1 MIRVL
6 IAEDQALL
14 RQALADILAR
24 EADIEVVAQV
34 GRGDEVLA
42 AAQRSAP
49 DVALMD
55 IEMPGQD
62 GISVVAELA
71 REFPTCRVL
80 ILTVF
85 NRPGYLRRALDH
97 GAAGF
102 ILKDASPAEL
112 ASAIRRVANGERV
125 IDPGLAVAAL
135 EDGQNPLTAREQEIL
150 ALSDKGSTAGEV
162 GVSLGISEGTV
173 RNHLSVAIQKMQAR
187 TKTEAAR
194 AAREKGWL

>member
-1 MIRVL
+1 LIRVL

-24 EADIEVVAQV
+24 EEDIEVVAQV
-34 GRGDEVLA
+34 GRGDEVIGA
-42 AAQRSAP
+42 AERSRP

-62 GISVVAELA
+62 GISVIDQLSG
-71 REFPTCRVL
+71 RFPACRALV
-80 ILTVF
+80 LTVF
-85 NRPGYLRRALDH
+85 NRPGYLRKALDA

-102 ILKDASPAEL
+102 ILKDASPTDL
-112 ASAIRRVANGERV
+112 ATAIRRVARGERV
-125 IDPGLAVAAL
+125 VDPGLAVAAL
-135 EDGQNPLTAREQEIL
+135 ADGENPLTAREQEIL
-150 ALSDKGSTAGEV
+150 GLSDGGSTAGEV
-162 GVSLGISEGTV
+162 GQRLGISEGTV

-194 AAREKGWL
+194 TAREKGWL